1 MLNKMHDIGEAVNRM
16 PQVTEQVQRME
27 KAIARLGEVR
37 EQTEN
42 RLGAILTPP
51 VPCGVA
57 PGKDKPMAVPLAQ
70 ELERLTEQINGLTN
84 CMESMLS
91 RVEL

>member
-1 MLNKMHDIGEAVNRM
+1 MLNKTQAGECPSRT

-37 EQTEN
+37 EQTEA

-51 VPCGVA
+51 TPCGVG
-57 PGKDKPMAVPLAQ
+57 PGKEGSMAVPLAQ
-70 ELERLTEQINGLTN
+70 ELERLTEKINGLTN
-84 CMESMLS
+84 GMEDMLS

>member
-1 MLNKMHDIGEAVNRM
+1 MLNKTPGECVNRT

-37 EQTEN
+37 EQTEA

-51 VPCGVA
+51 TPCGVA
-57 PGKDKPMAVPLAQ
+57 TEKDKPMAVPLAQ
-70 ELERLTEQINGLTN
+70 ELERLTESINELTN
-84 CMESMLS
+84 SMENMLS

>member
-1 MLNKMHDIGEAVNRM
+1 MLNKTQGECASRT

-37 EQTEN
+37 ELTEA
-42 RLGAILTPP
+42 RLCAILTPP
-51 VPCGVA
+51 TPCGTA

-70 ELERLTEQINGLTN
+70 ELERLTEHINGLTN
-84 CMESMLS
+84 GMENMLS